1 MPAKIPYERFHNL
14 FYLTMA
20 NSEHLKLLKEGV
32 TVWNLWRQEHAPI
45 RPDLHDASL
54 ASLDLRG
61 ANLADAELGGA
72 NLAKANLAGANLT
85 ESDLSGADLRGADLS
100 RSNLTGVNFSKSTI
114 DICTIYR
121 DIQGCDIGVN
131 GLYSPLTDSAALLR
145 IDPPGNSMQGANA
158 DAVIESL
165 RHARK
170 LHTFSL
176 LLAGIA
182 MLFIVIK
189 PKTITLPY
197 LAGSFK
203 FDDIS
208 YAFLAMILSTVLLSQ
223 VSSFIDSALQGARY
237 LNDRRSAMLVGH
249 FPWLLSKYESEP
261 TNRRQS
267 KIMRFFLVFHPA
279 VYLYFFLKWDLLF
292 SGNWEGIMQHY
303 QEMPVIFA
311 EYLLPVFYIIL
322 IKLCR
327 HIFRLSEGFQK
338 PILFDTET
346 ERGRHTEM
354 ERLAEA
360 VEKQASRTA
369 ELVELMRKREGL

>member
-1 MPAKIPYERFHNL
+1 MMTADF
-14 FYLTMA
+14 
-20 NSEHLKLLKEGV
+20 EHLKLLKEGV
-32 TVWNLWRQEHAPI
+32 ITWNRWRQEHADVL
-45 RPDLHDASL
+45 PDLHDLSL
-54 ASLDLRG
+54 SALDLRG
-61 ANLADAELGGA
+61 ANF
-72 NLAKANLAGANLT
+72 AGANLSGANLSKANLVGADFA
-85 ESDLSGADLRGADLS
+85 EADLRGADLRGADLS
-100 RSNLTGVNFSKSTI
+100 RSNLSGVNFSKSTI
-114 DICTIYR
+114 DIFTTYR
-121 DIQGCDIGVN
+121 DVQGCDIGVN

-145 IDPPGNSMQGANA
+145 IDPPGNSMQGANV

-182 MLFIVIK
+182 MLIIVIK
-189 PKTITLPY
+189 PKTISLPY

-208 YAFLAMILSTVLLSQ
+208 YSFLAAVLSTMLLSQ
-223 VSSFIDSALQGARY
+223 VSSFIDSALQGAHY

-261 TNRRQS
+261 ATRRQS
-267 KIMRFFLVFHPA
+267 KIMRFLLVFHPV
-279 VYLYFFLKWDLLF
+279 VYIYFFVKWSVLL
-292 SGNWEGIMQHY
+292 SGEWQDFVQHS
-303 QEMPVIFA
+303 QEMPVIFG
-311 EYLLPVFYIIL
+311 EYLLPVLFVIL
-322 IKLCR
+322 IRLCI
-327 HIFRLSEGFQK
+327 HIFKLSEGFQK

-346 ERGRHTEM
+346 ERGRQSDM

-369 ELVELMRKREGL
+369 EMVELMRKREG

>member
-1 MPAKIPYERFHNL
+1 
-14 FYLTMA
+14 MA
-20 NSEHLKLLKEGV
+20 DPEQLKLLNEGA
-32 TVWNLWRQEHAPI
+32 TAWNQWRLEH
-45 RPDLHDASL
+45 PDIKPELHDASL
-54 ASLDLRG
+54 IALDLRG
-61 ANLADAELGGA
+61 ANLAGVQLCGA
-72 NLAKANLAGANLT
+72 NLAKANLAGANLC
-85 ESDLSGADLRGADLS
+85 EANLCGADLRGADLS

-114 DICTIYR
+114 DIFTLYH
-121 DIQGCDIGVN
+121 DVKGCDIGVN

-145 IDPPGNSMQGANA
+145 IDPPGNSMQGANP

-197 LAGSFK
+197 LSGSFK

-223 VSSFIDSALQGARY
+223 VSSFIDSALQGAHY
-237 LNDRRSAMLVGH
+237 LKDRRAAMLVGH
-249 FPWLLSKYESEP
+249 FPWLLSKYESEEA
-261 TNRRQS
+261 NRRHS
-267 KIMRFFLVFHPA
+267 KIMRFFLVFHPL
-279 VYLYFFLKWDLLF
+279 VYLYFFLKWDVLF
-292 SGNWEGIMQHY
+292 SGNWAELILHY

-311 EYLLPVFYIIL
+311 EYLLPVFYFIL
-322 IKLCR
+322 IKLCL

-346 ERGRHTEM
+346 ERARQSDM
-354 ERLAEA
+354 ERLAES

-369 ELVELMRKREGL
+369 ELVELMRKREG

>member
-1 MPAKIPYERFHNL
+1 
-14 FYLTMA
+14 MA
-20 NSEHLKLLKEGV
+20 ESEHLRILKEGV
-32 TVWNLWRQEHAPI
+32 ASWNRWRQEHADVQ
-45 RPDLHDASL
+45 PDLHDISL
-54 ASLDLRG
+54 VALDLRSANLAG
-61 ANLADAELGGA
+61 ANLNGA
-72 NLAKANLAGANLT
+72 NLSKANLAGANFA
-85 ESDLSGADLRGADLS
+85 EADLRGADLRGADLS
-100 RSNLTGVNFSKSTI
+100 KANLTGVNFSQSTI
-114 DICTIYR
+114 DNFTLYR
-121 DIQGCDIGVN
+121 DVQGCDIGVN

-203 FDDIS
+203 FDDLS
-208 YAFLAMILSTVLLSQ
+208 YSFLATFLSTVLLSQ
-223 VSSFIDSALQGARY
+223 VSSFIDSALQGAHY

-261 TNRRQS
+261 ANRRQS
-267 KIMRFFLVFHPA
+267 KVMRFFLVFHPV
-279 VYLYFFLKWDLLF
+279 VYLYFFMKWDVLF
-292 SGNWEGIMQHY
+292 SGNWEGLMQHY
-303 QEMPVIFA
+303 QEMPVIFG
-311 EYLLPVFYIIL
+311 EYLLPLFYIIL
-322 IKLCR
+322 IKLCIY
-327 HIFRLSEGFQK
+327 IFKLSEGFQK

-346 ERGRHTEM
+346 ERGRHSEM

-369 ELVELMRKREGL
+369 ELLELLHKREG